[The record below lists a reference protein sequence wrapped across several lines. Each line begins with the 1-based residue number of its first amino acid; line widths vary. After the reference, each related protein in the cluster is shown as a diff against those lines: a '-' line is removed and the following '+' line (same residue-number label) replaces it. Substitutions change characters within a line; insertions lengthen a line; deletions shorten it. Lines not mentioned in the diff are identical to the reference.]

1 MLDSSLY
8 GSAFLPSGSS
18 PYGFLPF
25 VPRKQQ
31 RYRKRKNEATGT
43 KTSKDQ
49 KPLRFRSCR
58 RRTISIIQGIP
69 TIVSKTIPG
78 SSPAMKSGCSTRPMM
93 THSSKMHPIPH
104 KNNERK
110 IYFFRLIRL
119 SIPINLSSIPS
130 CSS

>member
-8 GSAFLPSGSS
+8 VSAFLPSRSS
-18 PYGFLPF
+18 PYEFLPL

-31 RYRKRKNEATGT
+31 RYRKRKNEAMGT

-49 KPLRFRSCR
+49 RPLRFRSCR

-78 SSPAMKSGCSTRPMM
+78 RSPTMKSGCSTRPMM

-104 KNNERK
+104 KSSERK
-110 IYFFRLIRL
+110 IYFFRLIRPL
-119 SIPINLSSIPS
+119 IPINLSSIPS
-130 CSS
+130 CSA

>member
-8 GSAFLPSGSS
+8 VSAFLPSGSS
-18 PYGFLPF
+18 PYEFLPL

-31 RYRKRKNEATGT
+31 RYKKRKNEATGT

-49 KPLRFRSCR
+49 KPFRFRSCR

-78 SSPAMKSGCSTRPMM
+78 RSPAMKSDCSTRPMM
-93 THSSKMHPIPH
+93 THSSKMNPIPH
-104 KNNERK
+104 KNSERK
-110 IYFFRLIRL
+110 IYFFRLIRP